1 MFQVLTD
8 FIDGVLGYLVGG
20 GTSSSVLIGVLV
32 LIICL
37 VIVLLVA
44 RLGFEVSLIIV
55 SPGIIVA
62 SFHGFLPALSFGIIV
77 LLLGLFWTGLILAL
91 AR

>member
-8 FIDGVLGYLVGG
+8 FIDGTLGYLVGG
-20 GTSSSVLIGVLV
+20 GTSSSVLIGCLV

-37 VIVLLVA
+37 VIVLLAA

-62 SFHGFLPALSFGIIV
+62 SFAGFLPPLSFGIIV